1 MTIKELLEKRAQAV
15 AQSREL
21 LNKLNTEK
29 RDFTGEERGQYE
41 AWDKEIDT
49 LTDRIEKEEK
59 LAKRERDL
67 KEFVPGGRLE
77 QPTGPAKREEA
88 KTDEKRA
95 AFQSYLRHGVGGM
108 TAEEVR
114 ALQQGSNTA
123 GGYLVPSEQMVNVLL
138 KKMDDLVFIR
148 RLATVYKVTSAQSLG
163 IPTLEN
169 DPADADWT
177 TELGTG
183 SEDSTMSF
191 GKRNL
196 KPSPFAKR
204 VKISEMLIQNAVMA
218 VDSLVLERLAYKFAI
233 TEEKG
238 FMTGNG
244 SDKPLGLFTA
254 SADGI
259 STGRDVS
266 TDNTTTAP
274 TFDGLINCK
283 YAVKGQY
290 WQRAGWVFHR
300 DVVKVI
306 RKIKNAVSGDYVWEP
321 SVRVGEPDT
330 ILNSP
335 VYMSEYAPNTLTTG
349 LYVGIFGDFSFYNIA
364 DGINMTV
371 KRLVEL
377 YAETAQIGFIGRKEA
392 DGMPVLE
399 EAFARVKLA

>member
-1 MTIKELLEKRAQAV
+1 MIKELLEKRARAV
-15 AQSREL
+15 SQSREL
-21 LNKLNTEK
+21 LNKLGTEK
-29 RDFTGEERGQYE
+29 REFTAEERAQYD
-41 AWDKEIDT
+41 AWDKEIDS
-49 LTDRIEKEEK
+49 LTDRVEKEEK
-59 LAKRERDL
+59 LQKRERDL
-67 KEFVPGGRLE
+67 KEFTPGGRME
-77 QPTGPAKREEA
+77 QTEVPAKREES
-88 KTDEKRA
+88 KGDEKRQ
-95 AFQSYLRHGVGGM
+95 AFQSYLRGGLNAM
-108 TAEEVR
+108 TGEEVR

-123 GGYLVPSEQMVNVLL
+123 GGYLVPGEQMLQFIL

-148 RLATVYKVTSAQSLG
+148 RLASKYQVSGAQSLG
-163 IPTLEN
+163 VPTLEN

-204 VKISEMLIQNAVMA
+204 IKISEALLQNAMMP
-218 VDSLVLERLAYKFAI
+218 VDQMVLERLAYKFGI

-259 STGRDVS
+259 STGRDIS

-290 WQRAGWVFHR
+290 WQRASWVMHR
-300 DVVKVI
+300 DVVKVV

-349 LYVGIFGDFSFYNIA
+349 LYVGIYGDFSFYWIA

-377 YAETAQIGFIGRKEA
+377 YAETAQIGFIGRKES